1 MKFSS
6 VLSERCLREIRPA
19 VSPPAE
25 VGWSYRA
32 IPSHVKGVVYA
43 YFCFSGA
50 YNMNDDGCRVLW
62 EQE

>member
-6 VLSERCLREIRPA
+6 VQSDRSLRKIGPA
-19 VSPPAE
+19 MAPPAE

-32 IPSHVKGVVYA
+32 IPSHVQGDVYE
-43 YFCFSGA
+43 YFCFDGA
-50 YNMNDDGCRVLW
+50 YNTNDDGCRVLW